1 MFRPISEPEF
11 AIPDDE
17 RPASRCPHC
26 ERPFRTDRLA
36 DLHLGEVHSESCS
49 EAERESYEEAYRE
62 ESHDLFTF
70 HAKVVVS
77 LLLLYFGVS
86 YTYAVVWH

>member
-1 MFRPISEPEF
+1 MFRPITDPEF
-11 AIPDDE
+11 AVPDGE
-17 RPASRCPHC
+17 RRTARCPHC
-26 ERPFRTDRLA
+26 DRPFRTDRLYA
-36 DLHLGEVHSESCS
+36 LHLGEVHP
-49 EAERESYEEAYRE
+49 EACADDDRERYDEAYRE

-77 LLLLYFGVS
+77 LLLLYFGVT